1 MIHFDTLTL
10 DNVKLKIGIDMSTP
24 EKKLY
29 VEFNALMP
37 IFNFTMMDKTTDDV
51 TVALMGTEYRK
62 HIYVDES
69 CEVMEEVGTYISQE
83 LWVDITC
90 LKFLKD
96 ESVAPFVMEDIV
108 NFLSDHEQE
117 LRQELLSTIDA

>member
-10 DNVKLKIGIDMSTP
+10 YDVKLKVGVDMDTP
-24 EKKLY
+24 EKKVY
-29 VEFNALMP
+29 IEFNNLMP

-51 TVALMGTEYRK
+51 TVALMGTEYRS
-62 HIYVDES
+62 HIYVDTS
-69 CEVMEEVGTYISQE
+69 CEVMELSGTHISQE
-83 LWVDITC
+83 LWVDIPC

-108 NFLSDHEQE
+108 NFLVDHEQE
-117 LRQELLSTIDA
+117 LRQELLSTIDT